1 MEVRAGSGA
10 NLQGNGYI
18 ESVDDIGSCAQICN
32 LVENC
37 QLVSFHKEKKRC
49 YLKTADAVKV
59 KLVNLNK
66 VLI

>member
-49 YLKTADAVKV
+49 YLKNGDAVKV
-59 KLVNLNK
+59 KLSDLA
-66 VLI
+66 LSF